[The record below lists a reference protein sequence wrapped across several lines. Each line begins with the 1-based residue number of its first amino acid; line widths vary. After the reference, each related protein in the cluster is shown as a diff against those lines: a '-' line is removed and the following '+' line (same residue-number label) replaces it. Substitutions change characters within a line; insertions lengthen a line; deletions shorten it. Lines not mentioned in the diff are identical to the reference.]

1 MTTDPIFFF
10 IYFFYLVGPL
20 SALDRG
26 YPKFMLQYKSQ
37 DFVHTLR
44 GVSALDSSPHILVTN
59 GLGQSRSRRSPK
71 PLSSLHTGTLGSWSP
86 SQRSD
91 QWRQVLDHL
100 FLVHQALLKEN
111 CPMLL
116 WIVQFHSSWHSSH
129 SLGENSTIWDLP
141 SGNFVFCIFG
151 LLCFLSILALHRVDP
166 FSPRSLTNLTHS
178 LELSPP
184 LFSRCK
190 LFYIFPTFFALSSSP
205 SILVFPSSTILLFQE
220 PFSRNPSTPFQLYC
234 GYFY

>member
-1 MTTDPIFFF
+1 MNNVFFLDVIMLFPQQTFEGLFGHISWRRLSEFYFQSLSDNFFF
-10 IYFFYLVGPL
+10 YYFFYLVGPP

-71 PLSSLHTGTLGSWSP
+71 PLSSSHTGTPGSWSP

-116 WIVQFHSSWHSSH
+116 
-129 SLGENSTIWDLP
+129 
-141 SGNFVFCIFG
+141 
-151 LLCFLSILALHRVDP
+151 
-166 FSPRSLTNLTHS
+166 
-178 LELSPP
+178 
-184 LFSRCK
+184 
-190 LFYIFPTFFALSSSP
+190 
-205 SILVFPSSTILLFQE
+205 
-220 PFSRNPSTPFQLYC
+220 
-234 GYFY
+234 